1 MKIIKKVAT
10 AINKSENKII
20 YLDNEFIKLESVF
33 GVIANI
39 RLIIFLGQNQLAK
52 VKRPNLIKNMQQKI
66 NTS

>member
-1 MKIIKKVAT
+1 MKTIKKVAT

-39 RLIIFLGQNQLAK
+39 RPIIFLRQN
-52 VKRPNLIKNMQQKI
+52 
-66 NTS
+66 